1 MRDMLP
7 RLLLYGLGWCALGVV
22 LLYALIRLGVLTEN
36 FPYKG
41 VVVFA
46 VTTLGVMLTG
56 TRPRRCGGGG
66 DGSGPARRE

>member
-1 MRDMLP
+1 M
-7 RLLLYGLGWCALGVV
+7 V

-56 TRPRRCGGGG
+56 TRPRRCGGVG